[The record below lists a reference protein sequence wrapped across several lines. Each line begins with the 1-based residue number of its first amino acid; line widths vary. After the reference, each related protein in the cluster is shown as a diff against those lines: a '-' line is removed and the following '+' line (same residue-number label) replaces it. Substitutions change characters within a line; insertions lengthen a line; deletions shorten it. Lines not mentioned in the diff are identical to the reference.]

1 MKFMTKGTKIILAVL
16 ILTIILLIGFGAYY
30 LTQTKT
36 GFFSKASTGPEVYS
50 LDNSLLYA
58 SPMTARADGQEKI
71 KISAF
76 LLSGEGRGV
85 AVKKIILT
93 SQPSLQISEI
103 QAETDSKGQAIFEV
117 ETTSAGRF
125 IIQASIEGNVFPQS
139 VTVSFN

>member
-1 MKFMTKGTKIILAVL
+1 MSRGTKIILIIL
-16 ILTIILLIGFGAYY
+16 ILTIVLLIGFGTYY

-36 GFFSKASTGPEVYS
+36 GFFSQAGSSAEAYS

-71 KISAF
+71 KVSVF
-76 LLSGEGRGV
+76 LLSGEGKGV
-85 AVKKIILT
+85 AGKKIILT
-93 SQPSLQISEI
+93 SQPTLQISEI
-103 QAETDSKGQAIFEV
+103 QTETDSKGQAVFEV
-117 ETTSAGRF
+117 FTASAGRY